1 MKITHLDSGSLAGVD
16 ERVATPTYDRTQVAT
31 GIAHFGVGG
40 FHRSHQAM
48 YLDRLLDKGEAFD
61 WGICGIGLMPSDQ
74 VMSDVLSR
82 QDNLYTLLTRATDG
96 QREARVIGSI
106 VRHLYAPGQ
115 PDDVLDVLVDER
127 TRIVSLTITEGGYN
141 LDPVTGRFDPTAP
154 DVARDLRREPGEAP
168 RTVFGYVIEALR
180 RRWDAGRA
188 PFTIMSCDNIQSN
201 GGIARA
207 AFSAFASL
215 VDAELGERVRT
226 EVAFPSSMVD
236 RITPITTPADIA
248 ELTED
253 YGIDDAW
260 PVVCEPYTQWV
271 LEDAFPAGRPPWET
285 VGVQLTDDVEP
296 YELMKLR
303 LLNAGHQA
311 IAYAGHL
318 AGHTYVHEAARDTQL
333 AEFLLGYMTHEA
345 VPTLKPVPGIDLDV
359 YIHSLIERFANP
371 FIRDTIA
378 RLCAFTSDRIPKFL
392 LPVINKNL
400 ADGGEFARS
409 AAVVACWARY
419 AEGVDES
426 GAPIEVQD
434 ALRDE
439 LVARARQQYENPLA
453 FIENES
459 LFGALA
465 RNPEFADRYRSTLAS
480 LHLLGTRRTIQ
491 NLNSSLAEDQ
501 AQRLGTRFG
510 S

>member
-1 MKITHLDSGSLAGVD
+1 MKTAPLHSASLAGID
-16 ERVATPTYDRTQVAT
+16 ERVARPTYDRSGVAV

-48 YLDRLLDKGEAFD
+48 YLDRLLNKGDALD
-61 WGICGIGLMPSDQ
+61 WGICGIGLLPTDQ
-74 VMSDVLSR
+74 VMSDVMSR
-82 QDNLYTLLTRATDG
+82 QDNLYTLVTRATNG
-96 QREARVIGSI
+96 RQEARVIGSI
-106 VRHLYAPGQ
+106 VRYLYAPHQ

-154 DVARDLRREPGEAP
+154 DVAQDLRREPGQAP

-180 RRWDAGRA
+180 RRWEAGRR

-201 GGIARA
+201 GDVART
-207 AFSAFASL
+207 AFSAFAAHI
-215 VDAELGERVRT
+215 DAELGERVRN
-226 EVAFPSSMVD
+226 EVAFPNSMVD
-236 RITPITTPADIA
+236 RITPITTADDIA
-248 ELTED
+248 EIADD

-260 PVVCEPYTQWV
+260 PVVCERFTQWV
-271 LEDAFPAGRPPWET
+271 LEDAFPAGRPPWEAA
-285 VGVQLTDDVEP
+285 GVQLTDDVEP

-318 AGHTYVHEAARDTQL
+318 AGHIYVHDAARDPTL

-345 VPTLKPVPGIDLDV
+345 ALTLRPVPGIDLDA
-359 YIHSLIERFANP
+359 YIHTLLERFANP
-371 FIRDTIA
+371 NVRDTIA
-378 RLCAFTSDRIPKFL
+378 RLAAFTSDRIPKFL
-392 LPVINKNL
+392 LPVINDNL
-400 ADGGEFARS
+400 ANGRAFARS

-419 AEGVDES
+419 AESTDEN
-426 GAPIEVQD
+426 GAPIDVQD

-439 LVARARQQYENPLA
+439 LTARARRQRDDPLA

-465 RNPEFADRYRSTLAS
+465 RHPDFAESYRSTLKS
-480 LHLLGTRRTIQ
+480 LHMVGTRRTIQ
-491 NLNSSLAEDQ
+491 DLNASLAADH
-501 AQRLGTRFG
+501 A
-510 S
+510 

>member
-1 MKITHLDSGSLAGVD
+1 MKIAHLHADSLGGID
-16 ERVATPTYDRTQVAT
+16 KRVARPTYDRSQVAV

-48 YLDRLLDKGEAFD
+48 YLDRLFEQGEALD
-61 WGICGIGLMPSDQ
+61 WGICGIGLMPTDQ
-74 VMSDVLSR
+74 AMSDTLSR
-82 QDNLYTLLTRATDG
+82 QDNLYTLVTRATNG
-96 QREARVIGSI
+96 QRDVRVIGSI
-106 VRHLYAPGQ
+106 VRYLYAPRQ

-154 DVARDLRREPGEAP
+154 DVAHDLRRAPGQAP

-180 RRWDAGRA
+180 RRWEAGRA

-201 GGIARA
+201 GEVART
-207 AFSAFASL
+207 AFSAFAAL
-215 VDAELGERVRT
+215 VDAELGERVRS
-226 EVAFPSSMVD
+226 EVAFPCSMVD
-236 RITPITTPADIA
+236 RITPVTTVDDIA
-248 ELTED
+248 ELTDE
-253 YGIDDAW
+253 YNIDDAW
-260 PVVCEPYTQWV
+260 PVVCEPFTQWV
-271 LEDAFPAGRPPWET
+271 LEDTFPTGRPPWEAA
-285 VGVQLTDDVEP
+285 GVQLTDDVEP

-311 IAYAGHL
+311 LAYAGHL
-318 AGHTYVHEAARDTQL
+318 AGHTYVHDAARDPVL

-345 VPTLKPVPGIDLDV
+345 VPTLRPVPGIDLDA
-359 YIHSLIERFANP
+359 YIHGLLERFANP
-371 FIRDTIA
+371 AIRDTIA

-392 LPVINKNL
+392 LPVINDNL
-400 ADGGEFARS
+400 AHGREFARS

-419 AEGVDES
+419 AEGTDES
-426 GAPIEVQD
+426 GAPIDVQD

-439 LVARARQQYENPLA
+439 LLARALRQHDDPLA

-465 RNPEFADRYRSTLAS
+465 RNQDFAKSYRSTLES
-480 LHLLGTRRTIQ
+480 LHRVGTRRTIQ
-491 NLNSSLAEDQ
+491 ALNASLA
-501 AQRLGTRFG
+501 AAHP
-510 S
+510 

>member
-1 MKITHLDSGSLAGVD
+1 MKITHLNSASLADVD
-16 ERVATPTYDRTQVAT
+16 ERVATPTYDRSQVAV

-48 YLDRLLDKGEAFD
+48 YLDRLLNKGEGFD

-74 VMSDVLSR
+74 LMSDVLSR
-82 QDNLYTLLTRATDG
+82 QDNLYTLVTRATNG

-106 VRHLYAPGQ
+106 VRCLYAPDQ

-154 DVARDLRREPGEAP
+154 DVAQDLRREPGHAP
-168 RTVFGYVIEALR
+168 RTVFGYVVEALR
-180 RRWDAGRA
+180 RRWEAGRP

-201 GGIARA
+201 GDVART
-207 AFSAFASL
+207 AFSAFAAL

-236 RITPITTPADIA
+236 RITPITTPDDIA
-248 ELTED
+248 ELTEA

-260 PVVCEPYTQWV
+260 PVVCEPFEQWV
-271 LEDAFPAGRPPWET
+271 LEDVFPAGRPPWEAA
-285 VGVQLTDDVEP
+285 GVQLTDDVEP

-311 IAYAGHL
+311 IAYAGRL
-318 AGHTYVHEAARDTQL
+318 AGHTFVHEAARDPAL
-333 AEFLLGYMTHEA
+333 AEFLLGYMTHEGA
-345 VPTLKPVPGIDLDV
+345 PTLRPVPGIELDA
-359 YIHSLIERFANP
+359 YIHSLLERFANP
-371 FIRDTIA
+371 SIRDTIA

-392 LPVINKNL
+392 LPVINDNL
-400 ADGGEFARS
+400 AHGREFARS
-409 AAVVACWARY
+409 AAVLACWARY
-419 AEGVDES
+419 AEAIDENGGS
-426 GAPIEVQD
+426 IDVQD

-439 LVARARQQYENPLA
+439 LIARARQQRDNPLA

-459 LFGALA
+459 LFGALS
-465 RNPEFADRYRSTLAS
+465 RNPDFARRYRSTLES
-480 LHLLGTRRTIQ
+480 LHTVGTRRTIQ
-491 NLNSSLAEDQ
+491 DLNASLTADSADARSGQ
-501 AQRLGTRFG
+501 